1 MRVKLFCSIKLEDM
15 IVEREIKGWYK
26 YVPPFLGGEIIETN
40 LQGKPDFG
48 EKCTGIAQLI
58 LI

>member
-1 MRVKLFCSIKLEDM
+1 M
-15 IVEREIKGWYK
+15 EREVKGWYK
-26 YVPPFLGGEIIETN
+26 YVPPFLGGEIIVTN